1 MKNFIKKHILILAF
15 GIAFAESLIMFYF
28 YSVNSS
34 HSIIL
39 MFLSYAILLF
49 FPLSI
54 FIISFKEYRT
64 KTTLTSLE
72 QTEKNTQHKK
82 ELAQFSNTKLQFY
95 RKTFSLK
102 LKTVYT
108 LIENN
113 NFDEAEKLLG
123 KPVIYENTISICN
136 TNPVV
141 DGVLRNKKM
150 VCEKC
155 GILFNYSILFPEKTT
170 LSNSILISLFSNL
183 LDNAI
188 EGCVASRVSN
198 PQIVLSIDYKGDF
211 LIIYL
216 KNTKTVANSFDNH
229 KIKTTKKDS
238 LSHGFGLSII
248 ENIVNLHDGFCD
260 WKDSGN
266 CFESRI
272 MLRYLS

>member
-1 MKNFIKKHILILAF
+1 MKNFVKKHILILAF
-15 GIAFAESLIMFYF
+15 GIALAEFLIMFYF

-34 HSIIL
+34 HSIVL

-64 KTTLTSLE
+64 KTTLASLE
-72 QTEKNTQHKK
+72 HTEKNTQHKK
-82 ELAQFSNTKLQFY
+82 EIEQFSNTRLQFY

-113 NFDEAEKLLG
+113 NFEEAEKLLG
-123 KPVIYENTISICN
+123 KPVIYENTISICS
-136 TNPVV
+136 TNPIV
-141 DGVLRNKKM
+141 DGVLRNKKI
-150 VCEKC
+150 VCEKH
-155 GILFNYSILFPEKTT
+155 GILFNYSILFPKRTA
-170 LSNSILISLFSNL
+170 LSNSVLISLFSNL
-183 LDNAI
+183 LDNAV
-188 EGCVASRVSN
+188 EGCVASLASN
-198 PQIVLSIDYKGDF
+198 PQITLSIDYKGDF
-211 LIIYL
+211 LIIYM
-216 KNTKTVANSFDNH
+216 KNTKISSRSFDNH
-229 KIKTTKKDS
+229 KIKTTKEDS

-248 ENIVNLHDGFCD
+248 ENIVNLHDGFCE
-260 WKDSGN
+260 WKDNGN